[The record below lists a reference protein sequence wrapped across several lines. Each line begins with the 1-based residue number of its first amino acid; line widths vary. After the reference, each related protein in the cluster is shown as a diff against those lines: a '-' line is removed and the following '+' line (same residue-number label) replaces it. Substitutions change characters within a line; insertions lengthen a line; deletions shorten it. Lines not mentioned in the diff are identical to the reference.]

1 MPQPNLRLIP
11 YNNGQ
16 TKAVIRTIYQAPLPQ
31 MTKRNVKR
39 RRASI
44 ACLPCR
50 KRKVRCD
57 VTESGGACRN
67 CRLDGQKCV
76 VESKRSG
83 GPKRAMRLGMRDED
97 EHSAETYRPISPSY
111 WLDPDQPDDKGT
123 TRCPA
128 LSTVDAYATP
138 ETEIELGVSPR
149 GCSSISSFLQ
159 KDDSSNP
166 PKRIP
171 RLSTDDE
178 RELWSDKHVTIQFRT
193 RACNAECSLPWT
205 TGGFVL
211 FPFYHFIR
219 PSSLKETDTEV
230 AKLLEQRG
238 CLHVPAKHILD
249 EFMEKYFSY
258 FHPLVPILDEQ
269 RFWVSY
275 GEQGETNGDLSL
287 FVLQA
292 MLFVSSPYV
301 PLKTLIGLG
310 FRTVQE
316 AQDEFYI
323 RATTLFDLQ
332 STLSDQDRA
341 QGAMMLTYRTVSFM
355 DKKPLYWLSIS
366 IHYAK
371 SAGAHRHQENQD
383 TREGTLLKR
392 LWWCCILRDQILALA
407 LHQSPLVNR
416 SALETSCPAL
426 SVADFTHEIRTSRVY
441 EHVDKQIIVRIAI
454 VLCEFSDILGDIL
467 LLSPL
472 VKERGFCRDEI
483 GDHISRLDV
492 WYDETYA
499 TFRLPTLMTGAHESL
514 TLFSNILCTYYHAA
528 KALIYNHTILST
540 GLFDGN
546 LPNDLP
552 DARAIAHTNLGCCFR
567 SITENIIELKDLGL
581 VQYLPITFINF
592 SAAPLIWYLL
602 QSHIQNS
609 DVETQ
614 RDLDAQFDVMTQFSC
629 LYRNAESTI
638 NYIKSIVEHIKI
650 SLPPPTN
657 DFYSNLVDGDGDRYS
672 TLSDE
677 SWSSRTWIDML
688 LKDPRRYLRIA
699 LAVEFSLARGRCPA
713 EDDFPLWLSD
723 HQQHKDELCLHSC
736 SSRKGSD
743 LDSGFFSEAVGDF
756 VYEDQEASVS

>member
-1 MPQPNLRLIP
+1 MPQPDLRLFTP
-11 YNNGQ
+11 NSSETQ
-16 TKAVIRTIYQAPLPQ
+16 AEIRTIYQSPLPK

-67 CRLDGQKCV
+67 CRLDSQKCV
-76 VESKRSG
+76 VASKRSSG
-83 GPKRAMRLGMRDED
+83 AMRLGTRVEED
-97 EHSAETYRPISPSY
+97 HSAETYRPISPSY
-111 WLDPDQPDDKGT
+111 WLDPDQPDDKDT

-138 ETEIELGVSPR
+138 ETETELGVSPR
-149 GCSSISSFLQ
+149 GCGSISSFLQ

-171 RLSTDDE
+171 TLSTDDE
-178 RELWSDKHVTIQFRT
+178 RELWRGRHVLIPSAT

-219 PSSLKETDTEV
+219 PPSLKETDTEV

-238 CLHVPAKHILD
+238 CLHVPAKPILD
-249 EFMEKYFSY
+249 EFMVKYFSY
-258 FHPLVPILDEQ
+258 FHPLVPMLDEQ
-269 RFWVSY
+269 TFWVSY
-275 GEQGETNGDLSL
+275 GERSEINRDLSL

-301 PLKTLIGLG
+301 PLEALIGLG

-332 STLSDQDRA
+332 STLNDQERA
-341 QGAMMLTYRTVSFM
+341 QGAMMLTYRTVTFM
-355 DKKPLYWLSIS
+355 DKEQLYWLSVA

-371 SAGAHRHQENQD
+371 SAGAHRHHENQD
-383 TREGTLLKR
+383 TREGRLLKR

-441 EHVDKQIIVRIAI
+441 EHVDKQIIVQIAI
-454 VLCEFSDILGDIL
+454 VLCEFSDVLGDIL

-483 GDHISRLDV
+483 GDHISRLD
-492 WYDETYA
+492 A
-499 TFRLPTLMTGAHESL
+499 
-514 TLFSNILCTYYHAA
+514 CAA

-540 GLFDGN
+540 GLLDGN

-609 DVETQ
+609 DGETQ

-638 NYIKSIVEHIKI
+638 NCIKSIVERIKI

-657 DFYSNLVDGDGDRYS
+657 DFYSNCADGDGGRYS
-672 TLSDE
+672 TLSGE
-677 SWSSRTWIDML
+677 SWSSKTWTDML

-713 EDDFPLWLSD
+713 EDDFPLWLRD
-723 HQQHKDELCLHSC
+723 HQQHKDEPCLHSC
-736 SSRKGSD
+736 SSPRGSD
-743 LDSGFFSEAVGDF
+743 LDSVFFSEAVGDF
-756 VYEDQEASVS
+756 AYKDQQAAGLVMHDGSHETSFHQSS